1 MTYLQALILGVIQ
14 GITEFLPISSSGHL
28 VIVPYLLGW
37 NLPKEQVFPFDVLVQ
52 FSTLFAVLI
61 YYRKDIIQ
69 IAQAMM
75 QGIREKKPF
84 NTIESRVGW
93 LTALATVPAGLAGLL
108 LKDVI
113 ADAFSNPQ
121 LAAASLLITAVIL
134 FLSEKLGKKSRK
146 LDQLN
151 WVDAII
157 MGIAQAL
164 AIFPGISRSGSTIS
178 GGLYRNLDRKTAGQF
193 AFLMA
198 IPIMTAAGAVSII
211 DLLSMPAL
219 DGFFMVMV
227 IGFVTSG
234 VVGFFSIKWLINYIS
249 NHDLTPFAIYCA
261 AIGIGTLA
269 ISFIPTLPF
278 NLPNEPQ
285 SVSPLIVAYQPAASW
300 MVPEMQSC
308 LEGLDEP
315 KGILLEKSDGINIP
329 ENTAIYITYGEL
341 EKSDDLIYQLGSDSI
356 TFAASTSSPIE
367 NLPLPYLQRI
377 ISGEIVDFQDL
388 ANSCP
393 DCMNNKNATAKISTW
408 TYPEGSSVSILIRN
422 VFQFS
427 FSSDALIAPN
437 PSQMIQILKS
447 DPASIGLLPS
457 KMVDA
462 ELKNISI
469 ETSQN
474 VPILLYSQAT
484 LDKGAE
490 QWVLCLQ
497 NQIEDK

>member
-121 LAAASLLITAVIL
+121 LAAASLLITAVFL
-134 FLSEKLGKKSRK
+134 LLSEKLGKKSRK

-151 WVDAII
+151 WVDAIV

-219 DGFFMVMV
+219 DGF
-227 IGFVTSG
+227 S
-234 VVGFFSIKWLINYIS
+234 WL
-249 NHDLTPFAIYCA
+249 
-261 AIGIGTLA
+261 
-269 ISFIPTLPF
+269 
-278 NLPNEPQ
+278 
-285 SVSPLIVAYQPAASW
+285 W
-300 MVPEMQSC
+300 
-308 LEGLDEP
+308 
-315 KGILLEKSDGINIP
+315 
-329 ENTAIYITYGEL
+329 
-341 EKSDDLIYQLGSDSI
+341 
-356 TFAASTSSPIE
+356 
-367 NLPLPYLQRI
+367 
-377 ISGEIVDFQDL
+377 
-388 ANSCP
+388 
-393 DCMNNKNATAKISTW
+393 
-408 TYPEGSSVSILIRN
+408 
-422 VFQFS
+422 
-427 FSSDALIAPN
+427 
-437 PSQMIQILKS
+437 
-447 DPASIGLLPS
+447 
-457 KMVDA
+457 
-462 ELKNISI
+462 
-469 ETSQN
+469 
-474 VPILLYSQAT
+474 
-484 LDKGAE
+484 
-490 QWVLCLQ
+490 
-497 NQIEDK
+497 